1 MINNKSIYKT
11 SLRTIAVVSAALM
24 LSSCEKVIDLNLN
37 EAEKRYVVEGVITD
51 QTDARVTVSQTKNFN
66 EDNSLA
72 TVSNATVQLS
82 EAGGTV
88 TTLTETSP
96 GIYTAPGLK
105 GSSGKTYLL
114 TVKIDGQTFTAQ
126 STMPQRVNFDTLYV
140 TDEFLFGENRRTAN
154 TEYQD
159 PPGRGQYYRF
169 VQYINGKKEPTIFYQ
184 NDEYTDGNYVN
195 NKLFY
200 FPEDDDNEDQKIKTG
215 DELRIDMFC
224 IDANVYKYWFSLD
237 RSATGES
244 GQATPSNP
252 VSNLKGGALG
262 YFSAQT
268 TQTKT
273 ITVN

>member
-1 MINNKSIYKT
+1 MTTKKSTYKI
-11 SLRTIAVVSAALM
+11 SLNAIVAISATLL

-37 EAEKRYVVEGVITD
+37 EAEKKYVVEGIITD
-51 QTDARVTVSQTKNFN
+51 LTGARVTLSQTKNFN

-72 TVSNATVQLS
+72 TVSGATVELS

-88 TTLTETSP
+88 TTLTESSP
-96 GIYTAPGLK
+96 GVYTAPGMN
-105 GSSGKTYLL
+105 GTSGKTYSL
-114 TVKIDGQTFTAQ
+114 TVKVNGQIFTAV

-140 TDEFLFGENRRTAN
+140 TDEFLFGENRRMAN
-154 TEYQD
+154 VDYQD
-159 PPGRGQYYRF
+159 PSGRGQYYRF

-184 NDEYTDGNYVN
+184 SDEYTDGNYVN

-200 FPEDDDNEDQKIKTG
+200 FPDDDDNEDQKIKSG
-215 DELRIDMFC
+215 DQLRVDMFC

-244 GQATPSNP
+244 GQATPANP
-252 VSNLKGGALG
+252 VTNVKGGALG
-262 YFSAQT
+262 YFSAHT

-273 ITVN
+273 ITVP

>member
-1 MINNKSIYKT
+1 MTNNKSIYKT

-114 TVKIDGQTFTAQ
+114 TVKVDGQTFTAQ

>member
-1 MINNKSIYKT
+1 MTNNQSIYQT
-11 SLRTIAVVSAALM
+11 SLRAIALLSATLM

-51 QTDARVTVSQTKNFN
+51 QTDARVTISQTKNFN
-66 EDNSLA
+66 DDNSLS
-72 TVSNATVQLS
+72 TVSNATVELS
-82 EAGGTV
+82 EAGGTI
-88 TTLTETSP
+88 TTLTESSP
-96 GIYTAPGLK
+96 GIYTAPGMK
-105 GSSGKTYLL
+105 GVSGKTYLL
-114 TVKIDGQTFTAQ
+114 TVKIGGQTFTAQ
-126 STMPQRVNFDTLYV
+126 STMPQKVNFDTLYV

-184 NDEYTDGNYVN
+184 DDEYTDGNYVN

-268 TQTKT
+268 TQTRT
-273 ITVN
+273 MIVN